1 MPVPVVNQWML
12 MDAFSVSRSVG
23 QSVSQSLMEGGWQS
37 GKGLTQ
43 GPALGLALGL
53 GLGMRRLSPFLG
65 LILAGVLSL
74 VPMLGV
80 ASPAE
85 PAPVPAPMPV
95 RHLILFIGDGRNLAD
110 DIATSRYL
118 FGQDEGL
125 SYQRLPYRGQVATWD
140 ITTYDRYAAEA
151 GAAPYD
157 PQAIEPRLGYDWRR
171 GGRAPYPLD
180 DPVTAG
186 DYFLPLEGPYA
197 TDSASAATAMVTGH
211 KTVKGAIAWG
221 PRTAGEGPGGGL
233 PTLAEL
239 LRGRLGFA
247 IGIVSTV
254 PFSHA
259 TPAALVSHGP
269 LRDDYPALA
278 AQIFGE
284 TRPEVVIGGGFPGHS
299 GIASFKYLSREAYDQ
314 VKADPDYQVVERQPG
329 VDGTISLLEAAQ
341 RAAGN
346 GRKLFGLFGGPQG
359 NFESPLAHDLPG
371 TPLLTRAT
379 VENPLLKD
387 AVLAALRVLTQDS
400 DGLFLLAEQ
409 GDIDWANHAN
419 DYQRMI
425 GTVWDLHEA
434 VQTVIDYV
442 NRPGDGM
449 TWENTLLLVAS
460 DHATGFTRLVS
471 PLGPGDLPRQTG
483 QGSCGYDRREPCTY
497 PDGEVSYGATN
508 HTNEPVPLYAAGT
521 AAAPLLSAVEGT
533 WYPGTDLIDNT
544 QLFHVMATAAGL
556 PQVWPLKL
564 KAVAPATPQESVGH

>member
-1 MPVPVVNQWML
+1 MKTSPSRCTPALLVLGWLSVMPV
-12 MDAFSVSRSVG
+12 
-23 QSVSQSLMEGGWQS
+23 
-37 GKGLTQ
+37 
-43 GPALGLALGL
+43 
-53 GLGMRRLSPFLG
+53 
-65 LILAGVLSL
+65 L
-74 VPMLGV
+74 V
-80 ASPAE
+80 ADSPAE
-85 PAPVPAPMPV
+85 PPDQSTPTTVK
-95 RHLILFIGDGRNLAD
+95 HILLFIGDGRHLAHE
-110 DIATSRYL
+110 IATSRYL
-118 FGQDEGL
+118 FGRDDAL
-125 SYQRLPYRGQVATWD
+125 SFQRLPYRGQVATWD
-140 ITTYDRYAAEA
+140 TTTYDQYAAEW
-151 GAAPYD
+151 GEAPYD
-157 PQAIEPRLGYDWRR
+157 PQAIESRLGYDWRL
-171 GGRAPYPLD
+171 GGKAPYPLD

-197 TDSASAATAMVTGH
+197 TDSASAATAMATGY

-221 PRTAGEGPGGGL
+221 PRTAWESPKGPL

-239 LRGRLGFA
+239 LRERLSFA

-269 LRDDYPALA
+269 NRDDYAALA
-278 AQIFGE
+278 AQILGA
-284 TRPEVVIGGGFPGHS
+284 TRPEVVIGGGFPGPA
-299 GIASFKYLSREAYDQ
+299 GTADYQYLSREAYDQ
-314 VKADPDYQVVERQPG
+314 VKADPAYLMVERQPG
-329 VDGTISLLEAAQ
+329 VDGAVSLLEAAQ
-341 RAAGN
+341 AAAST

-371 TPLLTRAT
+371 TPLLTRTT

-387 AVLAALRVLTQDS
+387 AVLAALRVLTQDP

-434 VQTVIDYV
+434 VQATIDYI

-460 DHATGFTRLVS
+460 DHANGYTRLAT
-471 PLGPGDLPRQTG
+471 PLGPGDLPRQAG
-483 QGSCGYDRREPCTY
+483 AGACGYDSREPCTY

-521 AAAPLLSAVEGT
+521 AAAPLLSAVAGT

-544 QLFHVMATAAGL
+544 QLFHVMAAAAGL
-556 PQVWPLKL
+556 AQPSPLKL
-564 KAVAPATPQESVGH
+564 KSQLP

>member
-1 MPVPVVNQWML
+1 ML
-12 MDAFSVSRSVG
+12 SRSVG
-23 QSVSQSLMEGGWQS
+23 QSVGQSLMEGGWQS

-65 LILAGVLSL
+65 LILTGVLTL

-85 PAPVPAPMPV
+85 PAPVAAPAPVPMPV

-118 FGQDEGL
+118 FGHDAGL

-140 ITTYDRYAAEA
+140 ITTYDQYAAEA

-157 PQAIEPRLGYDWRR
+157 PQAIEPRLGYDWRL
-171 GGRAPYPLD
+171 GGRAPYPQD
-180 DPVTAG
+180 DPPTAD
-186 DYFLPLEGPYA
+186 DYFLSLPAPYA

-221 PRTAGEGPGGGL
+221 PGTTGEGSGGPL
-233 PTLAEL
+233 PTLAAL
-239 LRGRLGFA
+239 LHARLGMA

-259 TPAALVSHGP
+259 TPAALVSQGP
-269 LRDDYPALA
+269 HRDDYPALA
-278 AQIFGE
+278 ARILGE
-284 TRPEVVIGGGFPGHS
+284 THPEVVIGGGFPGPS
-299 GIASFKYLSREAYDQ
+299 GTADFRYLSRETLDQ
-314 VKADPDYQVVERQPG
+314 VKADPDYLVVERQPG
-329 VDGTISLLEAAQ
+329 VEGAVSLLEAAQ
-341 RAAGN
+341 VAAST
-346 GRKLFGLFGGPQG
+346 RKKLFGLFGGPQG

-371 TPLLTRAT
+371 TPLLTPAT
-379 VENPLLKD
+379 VENPLLKE
-387 AVLAALRVLTQDS
+387 AVLAALRVLTQDP
-400 DGLFLLAEQ
+400 DGFLLLAEQ
-409 GDIDWANHAN
+409 GDGDWANHGN
-419 DYQRMI
+419 DFRRMV

-449 TWENTLLLVAS
+449 NWENTLLLVAS
-460 DHATGFTRLVS
+460 DHATGYTRLLT
-471 PLGPGDLPRQTG
+471 PLGPGDLPRQVGTG
-483 QGSCGYDRREPCTY
+483 SQGDEGRGPYVY
-497 PDGEVSYGATN
+497 PEGEVSYGATQ

-521 AAAPLLSAVEGT
+521 TAAPLLSAVAGT
-533 WYPGTDLIDNT
+533 WYPGTELIDNT
-544 QLFHVMATAAGL
+544 QIFHVMAAASGL
-556 PQVWPLKL
+556 PQASPLKL
-564 KAVAPATPQESVGH
+564 KGVAPATPVMPSARPQESVGH

>member
-1 MPVPVVNQWML
+1 M
-12 MDAFSVSRSVG
+12 A
-23 QSVSQSLMEGGWQS
+23 S
-37 GKGLTQ
+37 GRGLTL
-43 GPALGLALGL
+43 GLALALALALGL

-65 LILAGVLSL
+65 LILTGVLSL

-85 PAPVPAPMPV
+85 PAPVAAPAPVPAPMPV
-95 RHLILFIGDGRNLAD
+95 RHLILFIGDGRHLAD

-118 FGQDEGL
+118 FGHDAGL

-140 ITTYDRYAAEA
+140 ITTYDQYAAEA

-157 PQAIEPRLGYDWRR
+157 PQAIEPRLGYDWRL
-171 GGRAPYPLD
+171 GGRAPYPQD
-180 DPVTAG
+180 DPPTAG
-186 DYFLPLEGPYA
+186 DYFLTLPNPYA
-197 TDSASAATAMVTGH
+197 TDSASAVTAMVTGH
-211 KTVKGAIAWG
+211 KVVKGAIAWG
-221 PRTAGEGPGGGL
+221 PGTAEGQGGPL

-239 LRGRLGFA
+239 LRARLGFA

-269 LRDDYPALA
+269 RRDDYPALA
-278 AQIFGE
+278 AQILGE
-284 TRPEVVIGGGFPGHS
+284 TRPEVVIGGGFPGPS
-299 GIASFKYLSREAYDQ
+299 GTADYQYLSRETLAR

-341 RAAGN
+341 VAAGN
-346 GRKLFGLFGGPQG
+346 GRKLFGLFGGPEG
-359 NFESPLAHDLPG
+359 SFESPLAHDLPG

-387 AVLAALRVLTQDS
+387 AVLAALRVLTQDP
-400 DGLFLLAEQ
+400 DGFLLLAEQ
-409 GDIDWANHAN
+409 GDSDWANHAN
-419 DYQRMI
+419 DFRRMI

-449 TWENTLLLVAS
+449 TWENTLLLVAA
-460 DHATGFTRLVS
+460 DHATGYTRLAT
-471 PLGPGDLPRQTG
+471 PLGPGDLPRQAG
-483 QGSCGYDRREPCTY
+483 EGSCGYASREPCTY
-497 PDGEVSYGATN
+497 PDGEVIYGATN

-521 AAAPLLSAVEGT
+521 AAAPLLNAVAGT

-544 QLFHVMATAAGL
+544 QLFHVMAAAASL
-556 PQVWPLKL
+556 PQASSLKL
-564 KAVAPATPQESVGH
+564 KASTPLTFPNP

>member
-1 MPVPVVNQWML
+1 MT
-12 MDAFSVSRSVG
+12 
-23 QSVSQSLMEGGWQS
+23 GGWQS
-37 GKGLTQ
+37 GPGITQ
-43 GPALGLALGL
+43 RLALGL
-53 GLGMRRLSPFLG
+53 GRTLDLTLTRRQLHPVQG
-65 LILAGVLSL
+65 LILTGVLSL
-74 VPMLGV
+74 VPMLGLS
-80 ASPAE
+80 SPAE
-85 PAPVPAPMPV
+85 PAAVPAPAPMPV
-95 RHLILFIGDGRNLAD
+95 RHLILFIGDGRHLAH

-140 ITTYDRYAAEA
+140 VTTYDQYAAEA
-151 GAAPYD
+151 GGASYD
-157 PQAIEPRLGYDWRR
+157 PQAIEPRLGYDWRQ

-180 DPVTAG
+180 DPSTAG
-186 DYFLPLEGPYA
+186 DYFLTLPNPYA

-221 PRTAGEGPGGGL
+221 PGTAGEGQGGPL

-239 LRGRLGFA
+239 LRARLGFA

-259 TPAALVSHGP
+259 TPAALVSHSP
-269 LRDDYPALA
+269 RRDDFPALA
-278 AQIFGE
+278 AQILGE
-284 TRPEVVIGGGFPGHS
+284 TRPEVVIGGGFPGPS
-299 GIASFKYLSREAYDQ
+299 GTPDYQYLSRETYDQ

-329 VDGTISLLEAAQ
+329 VDGAVSLLEAAQ
-341 RAAGN
+341 VAAGS

-359 NFESPLAHDLPG
+359 SFESPLAHDLPG

-379 VENPLLKD
+379 VENPLLRD
-387 AVLAALRVLTQDS
+387 AVLAALRVLTQDP
-400 DGLFLLAEQ
+400 DGFLLLAEQ
-409 GDIDWANHAN
+409 GDSDWANHAN
-419 DYQRMI
+419 DFRRMI

-460 DHATGFTRLVS
+460 DHATGYTRLAI
-471 PLGPGDLPRQTG
+471 PLGPGDLPRQAG
-483 QGSCGYDRREPCTY
+483 EGSCGYASREPCTY

-521 AAAPLLSAVEGT
+521 AAAPLLSAVAGT

-544 QLFHVMATAAGL
+544 QLFHVMAAAAGL
-556 PQVWPLKL
+556 PQASSLKL
-564 KAVAPATPQESVGH
+564 KAPAPTAPAMR

>member
-1 MPVPVVNQWML
+1 MT
-12 MDAFSVSRSVG
+12 
-23 QSVSQSLMEGGWQS
+23 GGWQS
-37 GKGLTQ
+37 GPGITQ
-43 GPALGLALGL
+43 RLALGL
-53 GLGMRRLSPFLG
+53 GRTLDLTLTRRQLHPVQG
-65 LILAGVLSL
+65 LILTGVLSL
-74 VPMLGV
+74 VPMLGLS
-80 ASPAE
+80 SPAE
-85 PAPVPAPMPV
+85 PAPVPVPAPMPV
-95 RHLILFIGDGRNLAD
+95 RHLILFIGDGRHLAH

-140 ITTYDRYAAEA
+140 VTTYDQYAAEA
-151 GAAPYD
+151 GGASYD
-157 PQAIEPRLGYDWRR
+157 PQAIEPRLGYDWRQ

-180 DPVTAG
+180 DPPSAS
-186 DYFLPLEGPYA
+186 DYFLTLPTPYA

-211 KTVKGAIAWG
+211 KVVKGAIAWG
-221 PRTAGEGPGGGL
+221 PGTAGEGQEGPL

-269 LRDDYPALA
+269 RRDDYPALA
-278 AQIFGE
+278 AQILGE
-284 TRPEVVIGGGFPGHS
+284 TRPEVVIGGGFPGPS
-299 GIASFKYLSREAYDQ
+299 GTPDYEYLSRDTHAQ

-329 VDGTISLLEAAQ
+329 VEGGFSLLEAAQ
-341 RAAGN
+341 VAAGN

-359 NFESPLAHDLPG
+359 SFESPLAHDQPG

-379 VENPLLKD
+379 VENPLLRD
-387 AVLAALRVLTQDS
+387 AVLAALRVLTQDP
-400 DGLFLLAEQ
+400 DGFLLLAEQ
-409 GDIDWANHAN
+409 GDSDWANHAN
-419 DYQRMI
+419 DFRRMI

-460 DHATGFTRLVS
+460 DHATGYTRLAI
-471 PLGPGDLPRQTG
+471 PLGPGDLPRQAG
-483 QGSCGYDRREPCTY
+483 EGSCGYASREPCTY

-521 AAAPLLSAVEGT
+521 AAAPLLSAVAGT

-544 QLFHVMATAAGL
+544 QLFHVMAAAAGL
-556 PQVWPLKL
+556 PQTSSLKL
-564 KAVAPATPQESVGH
+564 KAPAPTAPAMR

>member
-1 MPVPVVNQWML
+1 M
-12 MDAFSVSRSVG
+12 
-23 QSVSQSLMEGGWQS
+23 
-37 GKGLTQ
+37 
-43 GPALGLALGL
+43 ALAL

-65 LILAGVLSL
+65 LILAGVLGL
-74 VPMLGV
+74 VPMQGV
-80 ASPAE
+80 ASLAE
-85 PAPVPAPMPV
+85 PASVAVPAPMPV
-95 RHLILFIGDGRNLAD
+95 RHLILFIGDGRHLAD

-140 ITTYDRYAAEA
+140 ITTYDQYAAET

-180 DPVTAG
+180 NPPTAG
-186 DYFLPLEGPYA
+186 DYFLSLPYPFA
-197 TDSASAATAMVTGH
+197 TDSAAAATAMVTGH

-221 PRTAGEGPGGGL
+221 PGTTGEGLGGPL

-239 LRGRLGFA
+239 LRAHLGFA

-269 LRDDYPALA
+269 RRDDYPALA
-278 AQIFGE
+278 AQILGE
-284 TRPEVVIGGGFPGHS
+284 TRPEVVIGGGFPGPS
-299 GIASFKYLSREAYDQ
+299 GTADYQYLSRETLAR

-341 RAAGN
+341 VAAGN

-387 AVLAALRVLTQDS
+387 AVLAALRVLTQDP
-400 DGLFLLAEQ
+400 DGFLLLAEQ
-409 GDIDWANHAN
+409 GDSDWANHAN
-419 DYQRMI
+419 DFRRMI

-434 VQTVIDYV
+434 VQTVVDYV

-449 TWENTLLLVAS
+449 TWENTLLLVAA
-460 DHATGFTRLVS
+460 DHATGYTRLAT
-471 PLGPGDLPRQTG
+471 PLGPGDLPRQAG
-483 QGSCGYDRREPCTY
+483 EGSCGYASREPCTY
-497 PDGEVSYGATN
+497 PDGEVIYGATN

-521 AAAPLLSAVEGT
+521 AASPLLNAVAGT

-544 QLFHVMATAAGL
+544 QIFHVMAAAAGL
-556 PQVWPLKL
+556 PQASLLKL
-564 KAVAPATPQESVGH
+564 KATTPLTFPNP

>member
-1 MPVPVVNQWML
+1 
-12 MDAFSVSRSVG
+12 
-23 QSVSQSLMEGGWQS
+23 MEGGWQS

-43 GPALGLALGL
+43 DPALALGL

-74 VPMLGV
+74 VLMLGV
-80 ASPAE
+80 ASQAE
-85 PAPVPAPMPV
+85 PAPVAAPAPMPV
-95 RHLILFIGDGRNLAD
+95 RHLILFIGDGRSLAD

-140 ITTYDRYAAEA
+140 VTTYDQHAAES

-157 PQAIEPRLGYDWRR
+157 PQAIEPRLGYDWTL
-171 GGRAPYPLD
+171 GGRASYPRD
-180 DPVTAG
+180 VPPTAG
-186 DYFLPLEGPYA
+186 DYFLSLPDPYA
-197 TDSASAATAMVTGH
+197 TDSAAAATAMVTGH
-211 KTVKGAIAWG
+211 KTGKGAIAWG
-221 PRTAGEGPGGGL
+221 PGTAGEGLGGPL

-239 LRGRLGFA
+239 LRAHLGFA

-269 LRDDYPALA
+269 RRDDYPALA
-278 AQIFGE
+278 AQILGE

-299 GIASFKYLSREAYDQ
+299 GIASFKYLSRETHAQ
-314 VKADPDYQVVERQPG
+314 VKADPAYLMVERQPG
-329 VDGTISLLEAAQ
+329 VDGAVSLLEAAQ
-341 RAAGN
+341 AAAST
-346 GRKLFGLFGGPQG
+346 GRKLFGLFGGPHG
-359 NFESPLAHDLPG
+359 NCESPLAHDLPG

-434 VQTVIDYV
+434 VQATIDYI

-449 TWENTLLLVAS
+449 TWENTLLLVAA
-460 DHATGFTRLVS
+460 DHATGSTRLATH
-471 PLGPGDLPRQTG
+471 LGAGDLPRQVG
-483 QGSCGYDRREPCTY
+483 AGACGYDRREPCTY

-544 QLFHVMATAAGL
+544 QLFHVMAAAAGL
-556 PQVWPLKL
+556 PQVSPLKL
-564 KAVAPATPQESVGH
+564 KAVAPAIPATPPATPQESVGH